1 MREISLIE
9 LLEAG
14 CHFGHKVT
22 RWYPKASSFIY
33 QAREGIHIIDLVK
46 TRDWLK
52 RAAEYV
58 FDLGKQGKIFLFI
71 ASKRQAKGVASE
83 AAKRAD
89 LPYMTNRW
97 IGGFLTNWDEVK
109 KNIERMNTWRK
120 EKSSGGWDKYPK
132 HEIVKLDKLLRKT
145 ELIYAGVADLS
156 NLPDAVFIVD
166 INKEDT
172 ALKEATRR
180 EIPIVAMVDTNS
192 NPTLAEYPIPANDDA
207 VGSIQYIVNFIAD
220 AYIEGKK
227 MGQKVEIKNE
237 KKPSSAPADAKA
249 MAGKEEK
256 KKEEK
261 QKKEVEKKVR
271 KVHKDKK

>member
-14 CHFGHKVT
+14 CHLGHKVT

-145 ELIYAGVADLS
+145 ELIYAGVTDLS

-207 VGSIQYIVNFIAD
+207 VGSIQYIVNYIAD

-227 MGQKVEIKNE
+227 LGQKAEE
-237 KKPSSAPADAKA
+237 KKQITNNTSTTLS
-249 MAGKEEK
+249 AGKEQKTNKSETKKENEAKPIKATK
-256 KKEEK
+256 KKSS
-261 QKKEVEKKVR
+261 KK
-271 KVHKDKK
+271 